1 MDYEQLV
8 KAIDSASQ
16 ALLSRAAKAVNQA
29 LVVRNWLIGAH
40 LLEFEQSGQ
49 DRAKYGER
57 LLSNLAGD
65 LKARGLKGLG
75 ISMLKNCRQFYRL
88 YPGIR
93 QSLAGELGTIPV
105 RPEIRQSAIGE
116 FDPGP
121 PPVRRDH
128 LLRLSWTHFIEL
140 IRIDDPLKRAFYE
153 AECLEGNWSIR
164 QLQRQIGSLLYERT
178 GLSTDKESVIGR
190 ASSQD
195 LPPSIATLL
204 RDPYVLEFAGLAP
217 EGASELGED
226 FIGFARRKPVV
237 DGSELPVTL
246 ADTRA
251 ALRPPEV

>member
-8 KAIDSASQ
+8 TAIDSASQ

-49 DRAKYGER
+49 DRATYGER

-65 LKARGLKGLG
+65 LKTRGLKGLG

-121 PPVRRDH
+121 PPVCPDN

-140 IRIDDPLKRAFYE
+140 IRIEDPLKRAF
-153 AECLEGNWSIR
+153 
-164 QLQRQIGSLLYERT
+164 
-178 GLSTDKESVIGR
+178 
-190 ASSQD
+190 
-195 LPPSIATLL
+195 
-204 RDPYVLEFAGLAP
+204 
-217 EGASELGED
+217 
-226 FIGFARRKPVV
+226 
-237 DGSELPVTL
+237 
-246 ADTRA
+246 
-251 ALRPPEV
+251 